1 MTELSLSGYLPA
13 LGVDLLS
20 IILLSYLMYY
30 RRYRDREM
38 TIAIATINVTMFALA
53 GALAAFT
60 LSLGVGFALFAV
72 ISVIRLRSETAGWLE
87 MAYMLIGL
95 AVGLILGLPTYSF
108 ATQLAYV
115 ATLMF
120 ALIVIDNPRLLPIRG
135 RESMNVTV
143 DFVETDLNALRQRLS
158 NQLGLEITQV
168 SIKSVTI
175 QPPAMKVDVKFSGQ

>member
-20 IILLSYLMYY
+20 IILLSYLLYY
-30 RRYRDREM
+30 RRYGDREM

-53 GALAAFT
+53 GALASFT

-95 AVGLILGLPTYSF
+95 AVGLILGLPAYSF
-108 ATQLAYV
+108 MTQLAYA
-115 ATLMF
+115 ATLMV
-120 ALIVIDNPRLLPIRG
+120 ALIIIDNPKLLPIRG

-143 DFVETDLNALRQRLS
+143 DFVETDLGALRSRLS
-158 NQLGLEITQV
+158 AQLGLEITHV